1 MKEEVDRYRIII
13 GNKTCVFEKEDD
25 PTLMRAPSAGKL
37 LNYLVED
44 GGRVIRNQPYAE
56 IEVMKMVGGNKVI
69 QTAQSQIMKWVH
81 FLHQSLRE

>member
-56 IEVMKMVGGNKVI
+56 IEVMKMVGGNRLI
-69 QTAQSQIMKWVH
+69 PAAQSHIMKLVH
-81 FLHQSLRE
+81 FSHQSLRE